1 MRAARIAIA
10 LAVACG
16 AAACAARTTT
26 APAPSD
32 TEPRPRDDDT
42 RPVRVLHGKAVWY
55 GGKWHGRKT
64 ASGERFNKHAM
75 TAAHRSLPLGS
86 RIRVINL
93 ENRRSIVLR
102 VNDRGPYGKDR
113 SRILDVSEAAARRLG
128 FRDRGWVRVRVEV
141 LSDGPAR
148 RAREAPRRK
157 RRR

>member
-1 MRAARIAIA
+1 MRLARLALV
-10 LAVACG
+10 LAVSG
-16 AAACAARTTT
+16 AAACASRS
-26 APAPSD
+26 APAPTRSD
-32 TEPRPRDDDT
+32 TDTEARDRDE

-93 ENRRSIVLR
+93 DNHRSVVLR
-102 VNDRGPYGKDR
+102 VNDRGPYGRDR
-113 SRILDVSEAAARRLG
+113 SRILDVSEGAARRLG

-141 LSDGPAR
+141 LRDGEPR
-148 RAREAPRRK
+148 RARETPS
-157 RRR
+157 RRRRR

>member
-1 MRAARIAIA
+1 MRIARLVIA
-10 LAVACG
+10 LAMFG
-16 AAACAARTTT
+16 TAACASRTTP

-32 TEPRPRDDDT
+32 TEPRARDE

-93 ENRRSIVLR
+93 ENDRSVVLR
-102 VNDRGPYGKDR
+102 VNDRGPYGRDR
-113 SRILDVSEAAARRLG
+113 SRILDVSEGAARRLG
-128 FRDRGWVRVRVEV
+128 FRDRGWVRIRIEV
-141 LSDGPAR
+141 LRAGEPR
-148 RAREAPRRK
+148 RARETPA
-157 RRR
+157 RRRRR

>member
-1 MRAARIAIA
+1 MRTARLAIA

-16 AAACAARTTT
+16 AAACASRTTP
-26 APAPSD
+26 APAPVD
-32 TEPRPRDDDT
+32 TAPSPRDES

-113 SRILDVSEAAARRLG
+113 SRILDVSEGAARRLG
-128 FRDRGWVRVRVEV
+128 FKDRGWVRVRVEV
-141 LSDGPAR
+141 LSEGESR
-148 RAREAPRRK
+148 RAREAPKRK